1 MVTVLTKLDMK
12 FNTFIPFDIAKSVS
26 TGVDSDYFI
35 IKGLASTPS
44 LDVQND
50 IVNPKGIDIEYF
62 MQSGY
67 INYEHESDKVIGFP
81 TENCY
86 VDENLGLFVE
96 AKLFKDNPYARE
108 MIELAERLEKSGT
121 GRKLGFSIEGNV
133 KQRNVNDSRIIEGVM
148 ITGMAVTKR
157 PANTDSSWDVIMK
170 SFVTG
175 EGITPDTQVDAGA
188 LRREA
193 LASSIT
199 KLTYATKLRNVSTRD
214 DLWAGVLE
222 MLKKSDGLGYEESV
236 ITLQLARGLSRKDA
250 ELAVMEIKR
259 KYLEKE

>member
-1 MVTVLTKLDMK
+1 MK
-12 FNTFIPFDIAKSVS
+12 FNTFIPIDINKSVT
-26 TGVDSDYFI
+26 TGTESEFYV
-35 IKGLASTPS
+35 IKGLASSPS

-62 MQSGY
+62 TQSGY
-67 INYEHESDKVIGFP
+67 INYEHQPDKIIGFP

-96 AKLFKDNPYARE
+96 AKLFKDNPYAKE
-108 MIELAERLEKSGT
+108 MIDLAEKLEKSGT
-121 GRKLGFSIEGNV
+121 GRKLGFSIEGSV
-133 KQRNVNDSRIIEGVM
+133 KERNVNDSRIIEGVM

-170 SFVTG
+170 SFLTG
-175 EGITPDTQVDAGA
+175 DGITPDTQVDAGA

-193 LASSIT
+193 IASSIT
-199 KLTYATKLRNVSTRD
+199 KLTYATKMRNLKQKNEFWNGILEVLNKSE
-214 DLWAGVLE
+214 DLGF
-222 MLKKSDGLGYEESV
+222 EESV

-250 ELAVMEIKR
+250 ELAVMDIKR
-259 KYLEKE
+259 KHLENQ